1 MKKLIL
7 AIGTLF
13 MAGMIFAQTRKDI
26 TKYSVQVLTQETA
39 NLVAGEASWLPGTV
53 QDRLKAN
60 LQEHLGMKTVVDSK
74 SEAALKKIQAESES
88 AARDEKTAI
97 ELGKITSAKFVLFTK
112 LRKTSS
118 GYMISADFTDLTT
131 GEQMASVSSKAYSS
145 PDYLYGST
153 GGVDEITLLLAGKLG
168 IQISSISKN
177 LLSSG
182 SASFSV
188 DEQLA
193 LVKQNEEQYQKMMAN
208 YDEEL
213 SRLSR
218 SNDINAIQNK
228 NRIEAEKA
236 LLKEKQTAEKK
247 RQEELLAQ
255 KKRAEEDEK
264 LEAERSIALKNQRD
278 QLAKDA
284 AAKAAEVRKL
294 KLAKQG
300 VLGQINVIESK
311 KKALVEIRQDVETR
325 SQELYEQLV
334 KDRESEAEKIWIKSF
349 STVELGSDGDP
360 TEAAL
365 KRREKQAIKSYED
378 LTNKF
383 FSDCESVKKS
393 IAAQDTA
400 LLAEIRADQ
409 KALSATRTVSS
420 MGEELKV
427 SYGKYEGGQN
437 GWNAYLSLY
446 SDGVLLYSD
455 SFIVKYEALSGK
467 KAPNM
472 ETELDDK
479 VIEEYTSNVD
489 MYNSLLL
496 RGDPIIYFELDYNVK
511 ALADD
516 EPSQYQ
522 FSFNKIRVINT
533 VNGKVTQTSA
543 LSKVE
548 DRTMQP
554 QWDLRD
560 KAGIVAKEKKN
571 LNSLSK
577 YSEQGETLTSL
588 RVKAAEKKRIAEEK
602 RKKIEEI
609 MQNMIP
615 IPGRDF
621 FMLKTEGT
629 QDLYDV
635 VMGENPSFHEG
646 DDLPV
651 ENVSW
656 YDAIYFCNK
665 FSEIVGL
672 EPVYSVDGKTD
683 VSKWDYTPHKRSE
696 IKGVIRQNM
705 GLSQKYGAT
714 LIILNLQVNSNLLE
728 FKYEQRRKR

>member
-1 MKKLIL
+1 
-7 AIGTLF
+7 
-13 MAGMIFAQTRKDI
+13 
-26 TKYSVQVLTQETA
+26 
-39 NLVAGEASWLPGTV
+39 
-53 QDRLKAN
+53 
-60 LQEHLGMKTVVDSK
+60 
-74 SEAALKKIQAESES
+74 
-88 AARDEKTAI
+88 
-97 ELGKITSAKFVLFTK
+97 
-112 LRKTSS
+112 
-118 GYMISADFTDLTT
+118 
-131 GEQMASVSSKAYSS
+131 VSSKAYSS

-153 GGVDEITLLLAGKLG
+153 GGADEITLLLADKLG
-168 IQISSISKN
+168 IPISSISKN

-182 SASFSV
+182 SAAFSV

-193 LVKQNEEQYQKMMAN
+193 LVKQNEEQYKKMMAN

-213 SRLSR
+213 SKLSR

-255 KKRAEEDEK
+255 KKRAEEDSK
-264 LEAERSIALKNQRD
+264 LEAERSIALKTQRD

-294 KLAKQG
+294 KLANQG

-325 SQELYEQLV
+325 SQELYDQLV
-334 KDRESEAEKIWIKSF
+334 KDRESGEEKIRNKSF
-349 STVELGSDGDP
+349 STVELGSDGKP
-360 TEAAL
+360 TVAAL
-365 KRREKQAIKSYED
+365 KRRENQIVKSYQD

-383 FSDCESVKKS
+383 FSDCESVKNTT
-393 IAAQDTA
+393 ATQDIA
-400 LLAEIRADQ
+400 LLTEIRADQ
-409 KALSATRTVSS
+409 KALTGFRTVSS

-455 SFIVKYEALSGK
+455 NFIVKYEALSGK

-479 VIEEYTSNVD
+479 VIEEYTGNVD

-516 EPSQYQ
+516 KPSQYE

-533 VNGKVTQTSA
+533 VSGKVTQTSG

-548 DRTMQP
+548 ARTMQP
-554 QWDLRD
+554 QWDLRE
-560 KAGIVAKEKKN
+560 KAGIVAKEKEDFN
-571 LNSLSK
+571 LMSRFFSKGESLEEAGKSADIYVAEQKAFGKSK
-577 YSEQGETLTSL
+577 ML
-588 RVKAAEKKRIAEEK
+588 
-602 RKKIEEI
+602 
-609 MQNMIP
+609 P
-615 IPGRDF
+615 IPGMYF
-621 FMLKTEGT
+621 SMLSTEVT
-629 QDLYDV
+629 QELYIK
-635 VMGENPSFHEG
+635 VMGENPSRHYGE
-646 DDLPV
+646 DLPV
-651 ENVSW
+651 ECVSW
-656 YDAIYFCNK
+656 YNAIYFCNK
-665 FSEIVGL
+665 LSEIVGKT
-672 EPVYSVDGKTD
+672 PVYSVNGETD
-683 VSKWDYTPHKRSE
+683 VSKWNYTPHKSDTIEGDITQNKKANGYRLPTEEEWEYAARGGQSYIFPGSNNPGE
-696 IKGVIRQNM
+696 VGWYIRNSGDKSHPVAQKKPNGY
-705 GLSQKYGAT
+705 GLFDMSGNVWEWCWDPDENYYRCCRGGGYSDESGCGKLSYRNGSRGADY
-714 LIILNLQVNSNLLE
+714 QYCDRGFRVVCSSS
-728 FKYEQRRKR
+728 K